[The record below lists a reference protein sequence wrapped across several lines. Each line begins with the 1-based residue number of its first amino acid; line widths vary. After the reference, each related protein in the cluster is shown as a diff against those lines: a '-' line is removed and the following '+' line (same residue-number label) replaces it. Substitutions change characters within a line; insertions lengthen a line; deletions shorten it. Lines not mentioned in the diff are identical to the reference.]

1 MAAISATATTSVTTT
16 TSIPPPPPPPWIPE
30 DDLLLKNAIEVNS
43 IPLFSQS
50 HSTILIFSKLRF
62 HFPISQIHTKP

>member
-16 TSIPPPPPPPWIPE
+16 TSIPPPPPWIPE

-62 HFPISQIHTKP
+62 HFPIYQIHTKP